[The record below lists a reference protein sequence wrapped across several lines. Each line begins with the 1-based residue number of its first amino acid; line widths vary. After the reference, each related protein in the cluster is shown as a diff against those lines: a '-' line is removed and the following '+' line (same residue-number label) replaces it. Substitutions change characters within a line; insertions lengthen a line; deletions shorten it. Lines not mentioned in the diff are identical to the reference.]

1 MEKVYGLI
9 KIECPKKQG
18 NYLEFTLKE
27 PLKINSLGLYSYQNK
42 KLFELTSDAYEIEN
56 DKVKLY
62 PLNFRN
68 FKSGEF
74 LLGAITEKGTGYF
87 EFSERQSKHL
97 WECYYDFGIP
107 EYSSMN
113 LYGFLNLGGKL
124 AFTFASK
131 LEIDTN
137 KLRIPYIGKVM
148 NVKATKKSFDFQ
160 LSVEYDTNRVQ
171 VSKNNLKP
179 VLALVDNEQQSV
191 INLQNFEIAG
201 DDGTYTISGIIDLPD
216 NPILGNYCF
225 AVETVI
231 DGNVY
236 LLDMFQISEELFHDI
251 HPYTNDKVVVQ
262 GYDCEVF
269 WFDREG
275 VIFRIHA
282 KTQKSGFGLFFGKY
296 SFEKKLDTD
305 EEAKWTQTYAD
316 FTKEWIK
323 RSSLRKFG

>member
-9 KIECPKKQG
+9 KIECPKKQED
-18 NYLEFTLKE
+18 YLEFALKE
-27 PLKINSLGLYSYQNK
+27 EFKITSLGLYSYQNEEI
-42 KLFELTSDAYEIEN
+42 LELTSDSYEIKDN
-56 DKVKLY
+56 KIKLY

-68 FKSGEF
+68 FKGGEF
-74 LLGAITEKGTGYF
+74 LLGAVTEKGLGYF

-107 EYSSMN
+107 EYSAMN

-124 AFTFASK
+124 AFTLASK

-137 KLRIPYIGKVM
+137 TLRIPYIGKVIDL
-148 NVKATKKSFDFQ
+148 KATKKVFEFQ
-160 LSVEYDTNRVQ
+160 LSVEFDTNRVQ
-171 VSKNNLKP
+171 VSKNSLKP
-179 VLALVDNEQQSV
+179 VLALVDNEQQGIIQLRNYEV
-191 INLQNFEIAG
+191 TG
-201 DDGTYTISGIIDLPD
+201 DNGSYLIKGVIDLPQE
-216 NPILGNYCF
+216 PIIGNYCF
-225 AVETVI
+225 AAETVI

-236 LLDMFQISEELFHDI
+236 LLDMFQITEELFHDI

-275 VIFRIHA
+275 VIFRVHA